1 MLVSSV
7 FYLTISNAL
16 TLRKDKSILFSR
28 IVMISLILTS
38 YLAFNNLFFM
48 TLDKGIGIH
57 GGLFH
62 VTAFT
67 QNLDLFIF
75 IITPLLA
82 LFISLTL
89 IFRLHLNIVAVYY
102 LVSGNN
108 IITLIKAFIYVIY
121 LIYVLWTFDFMSN
134 FIDYYSME
142 HGLDLGSLNC
152 EGSSGNNSNDNPGNT
167 NPDNSNG
174 GGKGK
179 KPKPNLH
186 IKVGPETDS
195 EKDLQRM
202 ANCLHDNVGHF
213 MANTKKDAE
222 ETMCDFS
229 ETFDSKGKVAL
240 HKAFDS
246 STDVALLCN
255 NCLAI
260 ICKNCCHDYSSSENT
275 PT

>member
-1 MLVSSV
+1 MLITLLA
-7 FYLTISNAL
+7 YLLISNAL

-28 IVMISLILTS
+28 IVMVSLILTS
-38 YLAFNNLFFM
+38 YLAFNNFFFM
-48 TLDKGIGIH
+48 TLDKGTGIY

-67 QNLDLFIF
+67 QSFNMFIF
-75 IITPLLA
+75 IISPLMA
-82 LFISLTL
+82 LFISLAL
-89 IFRLHLNIVAVYY
+89 IFRLQLSIVVVYY

-202 ANCLHDNVGHF
+202 ANCLHDDVGSF
-213 MANTKKDAE
+213 MPNSEKDVE

-229 ETFDSKGKVAL
+229 DTFDSKGKVEL
-240 HKAFDS
+240 HKAFES
-246 STDVALLCN
+246 SIDVALLCN

-260 ICKNCCHDYSSSENT
+260 KCKNCCHDYSSSENT